1 MIEIIRRYT
10 NDKGTE
16 LYEYRDLE
24 TGWHGDGVTEG
35 KTDEEIIA
43 DIKADFAFCE
53 EMRRGPV
60 MEGPPPVGSLQHRM
74 QSEAEAGHPE
84 IAPLSEIWAEQ
95 QGYDPIP
102 D

>member
-1 MIEIIRRYT
+1 MIEIIRRYI
-10 NDKGTE
+10 DKDGDE
-16 LYEYRDLE
+16 LYEHRDLE
-24 TGWHGDGVTEG
+24 TGWHGYGVTQG
-35 KTDEEIIA
+35 KTDEELIA
-43 DIKADFAFCE
+43 HLQELDAFCE

-95 QGYDPIP
+95 QGYPPIP